1 MTKTD
6 TPPPRSTY
14 HSGRKPRS
22 AGLIGL
28 TVPTTV
34 LSGVWLIAVLIVSQ
48 VVSFTAALVTALLGV
63 IVVAGMTVRIRDRS
77 ALERLWA
84 WGQWQS
90 SRRRGQ
96 TFYRAGRFS
105 RIPGG
110 TPLPGVAAGTKLY
123 EFVDVANRAFA
134 MIHNPHTHQYTVI
147 LSAWP
152 QGDELRDQAQVD
164 QAVWEWSNVL
174 TMMGETS
181 DVDGIVPV
189 IDTTPDTGLALL
201 AEVEAIT
208 DPDAPRLAREVM
220 WQAAHQAT
228 DAQVR
233 VVPRIA
239 ITFRATTAE
248 RKRDP
253 QEQAVELARRLPSIT
268 DAAAR
273 ASVRALPMDAAE
285 VIAFV
290 RRSFDP
296 AAATDVEVGMRSD
309 DGHGLSWDDGG
320 PVSADERRDRYY
332 HDGAVSVTWEMHLA
346 PRGAVTERVLARL
359 LAPHPDLPRKRVA
372 VVYRPHTAGDSTKI
386 VDDDYRNAAA
396 AQQSQRGL
404 ASVQAAMDVDLTRQ
418 ARDEQAV
425 GHGVSRFGVLITVT
439 SPAAADIPRIDAL
452 VSDLGIQSRLKIR
465 RCYQFQ
471 AAAFASSLGIGVLL
485 PDHESVPRI
494 LAS

>member
-1 MTKTD
+1 MAKTD
-6 TPPPRSTY
+6 TPARSTY
-14 HSGRKPRS
+14 HAGRKPRS
-22 AGLIGL
+22 AGILGL

-34 LSGVWLIAVLIVSQ
+34 LSGVWLILTLIVSQ
-48 VVSFTAALVTALLGV
+48 VVSFSAALLTALIGA
-63 IVVAGMTVRIRDRS
+63 VVVLGMTVRIRDRS
-77 ALERLWA
+77 VLERLWA
-84 WGQWQS
+84 RWQWRAS
-90 SRRRGQ
+90 VRRGQ

-105 RIPGG
+105 RIPGRG
-110 TPLPGVAAGTKLY
+110 TPLPGLAAGTKLY
-123 EFVDVANRAFA
+123 EFVDVANRTFA
-134 MIHNPHTHQYTVI
+134 LIHNESTHQYTVI

-152 QGDELRDQAQVD
+152 QGDELRDQSQID
-164 QAVWEWSNVL
+164 QAVWEWGNVL

-181 DVDGIVPV
+181 DVDSIVPV
-189 IDTTPDTGLALL
+189 IDATPDTGLALL

-208 DPDAPRLAREVM
+208 DPDAPDLARTVM

-228 DAQVR
+228 ERQVR

-239 ITFRATTAE
+239 ITFRAQTAE

-253 QEQAVELARRLPSIT
+253 REEAVEIARRLPSIT
-268 DAAAR
+268 EAASR

-285 VIAFV
+285 VVAFV

-296 AAATDVEVGMRSD
+296 GAATDVEVGLRSE
-309 DGHGLSWDDGG
+309 DGHRLSWDDGG

-332 HDGAVSVTWEMHLA
+332 HDGAVSVTWEMQLA
-346 PRGAVTERVLARL
+346 PRGAVTERVLSRL

-372 VVYRPHTAGDSTKI
+372 IVYRPHTGGESTKI
-386 VDDDYRNAAA
+386 VDNDFRDAAA

-418 ARDEQAV
+418 ARDEQAL

-452 VSDLGIQSRLKIR
+452 VADLGIQSRLKIR
-465 RCYQFQ
+465 RCYQYQ
-471 AAAFASSLGIGVLL
+471 AAAFAASLGIGVLL

-494 LAS
+494 LAG